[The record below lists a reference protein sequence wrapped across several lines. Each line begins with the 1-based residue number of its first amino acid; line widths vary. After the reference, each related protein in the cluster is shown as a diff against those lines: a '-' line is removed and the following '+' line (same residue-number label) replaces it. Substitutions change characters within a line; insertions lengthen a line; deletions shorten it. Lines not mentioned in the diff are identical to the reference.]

1 MTKIATFNPKP
12 NITPYEI
19 ALVLRVILSGFN
31 HTIPEPT
38 LVKFLRDDSREPE
51 QFTGQYGVAD
61 VLRHFD
67 ISEVE

>member
-1 MTKIATFNPKP
+1 MKMATFNPKQ
-12 NITPYEI
+12 NITPWEV
-19 ALVLRVILSGFN
+19 ALILRVILSGFN